1 MQLFRHIFNS
11 CQSREYAV
19 QMAVTDNQAD
29 RNVIR
34 PQKQPYNE
42 MGRSHFVQSNVTAY
56 SGMFVIQSCSR

>member
-1 MQLFRHIFNS
+1 
-11 CQSREYAV
+11 
-19 QMAVTDNQAD
+19 MAVTDNQAD

-42 MGRSHFVQSNVTAY
+42 MGRSLSVQFSVTAY